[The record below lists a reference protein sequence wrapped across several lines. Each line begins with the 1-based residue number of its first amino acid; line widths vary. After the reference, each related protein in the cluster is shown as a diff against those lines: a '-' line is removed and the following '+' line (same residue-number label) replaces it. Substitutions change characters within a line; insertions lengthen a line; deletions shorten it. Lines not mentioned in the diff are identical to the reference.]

1 MEVRVCHKPIDL
13 RRYVEIRAAR
23 TPEVMIRSLLASI
36 LIFMLIF
43 STIFTFLDFVS
54 PLKAIGQTDPMIT
67 TKQHQSSSNQNQT
80 GLVKTSNLMEGG
92 NMSTVL
98 KLLASVIE
106 TRLNR
111 STAILEVTSKLPEV
125 TNISHANAITEKF
138 MGIPQDL
145 DLQKRNVATDVLKLD
160 KDIATIFFLTPNG
173 DIYMGEP
180 YSNQIQLPRLNYAD
194 RDWYKGVTRTNDTY
208 TSAVFLS
215 AATRVPSIAIAVPV
229 YGNSM
234 ESGSVNANV
243 NQTSSP
249 AVGYWVGII
258 NLTNI
263 KEDLSGLNLLSR
275 DNEVILVDHNGT
287 QVVNVLATFSL
298 DNQTLKSYSQLQ
310 SVKNA
315 LNGKSGVTV
324 EMLNNTRKTVYHYPV
339 QSQPHEWALLLL
351 QPLSLRNT
359 CYAPYTTEQ
368 MNPSSSTASF

>member
-145 DLQKRNVATDVLKLD
+145 D
-160 KDIATIFFLTPNG
+160 
-173 DIYMGEP
+173 
-180 YSNQIQLPRLNYAD
+180 
-194 RDWYKGVTRTNDTY
+194 
-208 TSAVFLS
+208 
-215 AATRVPSIAIAVPV
+215 
-229 YGNSM
+229 
-234 ESGSVNANV
+234 
-243 NQTSSP
+243 
-249 AVGYWVGII
+249 
-258 NLTNI
+258 
-263 KEDLSGLNLLSR
+263 
-275 DNEVILVDHNGT
+275 
-287 QVVNVLATFSL
+287 
-298 DNQTLKSYSQLQ
+298 
-310 SVKNA
+310 
-315 LNGKSGVTV
+315 
-324 EMLNNTRKTVYHYPV
+324 
-339 QSQPHEWALLLL
+339 
-351 QPLSLRNT
+351 
-359 CYAPYTTEQ
+359 
-368 MNPSSSTASF
+368 

>member
-36 LIFMLIF
+36 LIFMLIS
-43 STIFTFLDFVS
+43 STIFAFLDFVS
-54 PLKAIGQTDPMIT
+54 SLKAIAQTDPMTT

-80 GLVKTSNLMEGG
+80 GLVETSNLMEGG
-92 NMSTVL
+92 NMSTIL

-111 STAILEVTSKLPEV
+111 STAILEITSKLPEV

-145 DLQKRNVATDVLKLD
+145 DLQKRNIARDILAQD
-160 KDIATIFFLTPNG
+160 KDIATIFFLTPRG

-180 YSNQIQLPRLNYAD
+180 FSDQIQLPRLNYAD

-215 AATRVPSIAIAVPV
+215 AAIHVPAVAIAVPV
-229 YGNSM
+229 YGNIM
-234 ESGSVNANV
+234 ESNV
-243 NQTSSP
+243 NLDVNNTSQSI
-249 AVGYWVGII
+249 VGYWVGIL
-258 NLTNI
+258 NPEKI
-263 KEDLSGLNLLSR
+263 KEDLSALELLSHE
-275 DNEVILVDHNGT
+275 DEVILIDHNGT
-287 QVVNVLATFSL
+287 QVFNISTRTMNLSSPSSF
-298 DNQTLKSYSQLQ
+298 DNQSLKSYSQLQ

-315 LNGKSGVTV
+315 LDGKLGATI
-324 EMLNNTRKTVYHYPV
+324 EMLNNIRKIVYYYPV
-339 QSQPHEWALLLL
+339 QSQPHKWALLLL
-351 QPLSLRNT
+351 QPS
-359 CYAPYTTEQ
+359 Q
-368 MNPSSSTASF
+368 

>member
-13 RRYVEIRAAR
+13 LRYVEIRAAR

-80 GLVKTSNLMEGG
+80 ALVKTSNLMEGG